1 VTVARS
7 ILTCSAVGSNV
18 SAQAEPVV
26 LPGEAKEAIHRRTD
40 MKQRKRRCT
49 LGIFVGAHMAAGL
62 GALHAEELAPIS
74 VVPQPTQVISLTQGY
89 SNTIHVSRPFS
100 TIHITDPDVVDIVL
114 TTDRTATL
122 VPKAAGATN
131 VDIFDDKN
139 RLISGINVVVN
150 ADEKPGQVRIFDHQ
164 SLTGHTS
171 YHCGVNTCRY
181 FEETITKQQPQVTE
195 TRSVERIIHED
206 HPPPAQ
212 Q

>member
-1 VTVARS
+1 
-7 ILTCSAVGSNV
+7 
-18 SAQAEPVV
+18 
-26 LPGEAKEAIHRRTD
+26 
-40 MKQRKRRCT
+40 MKQRERYT
-49 LGIFVGAHMAAGL
+49 LGIFMGAFLTANSGFVQ
-62 GALHAEELAPIS
+62 AEELAA
-74 VVPQPTQVISLTQGY
+74 VTLVPQPTQVVSLTQGY

-100 TIHITDPDVVDIVL
+100 TIHITDPEVVDIVL

-164 SLTGHTS
+164 SLTSHTS
-171 YHCGVNTCRY
+171 YHCGANTCRY
-181 FEETITKQQPQVTE
+181 FEETITKQQPQMTE
-195 TRSVERIIHED
+195 TRSVERIVHED
-206 HPPPAQ
+206 RPPAAQ

>member
-1 VTVARS
+1 M
-7 ILTCSAVGSNV
+7 
-18 SAQAEPVV
+18 
-26 LPGEAKEAIHRRTD
+26 
-40 MKQRKRRCT
+40 MKQHEWRCALAILIGT
-49 LGIFVGAHMAAGL
+49 VLVTSL
-62 GALHAEELAPIS
+62 GAVEADELAPIT
-74 VVPQPTQVISLTQGY
+74 VVPQPTQVVSLTQGY

-139 RLISGINVVVN
+139 RLISGINVIVN
-150 ADEKPGQVRIFDHQ
+150 ADEKPGQVRIFDHK

-171 YHCGVNTCRY
+171 YHCGINTCRY
-181 FEETITKQQPQVTE
+181 FEETIAKQQPQVTE

-206 HPPPAQ
+206 HPTGQ
-212 Q
+212 QQ